1 MLKIERTQDSI
12 FQKCTTDGEFNAL
25 SKVDVEL
32 IKTMRDI
39 ALLDMG
45 TVKKWSLGEGDW
57 NALFKLGYDVLHTL
71 AEAFVYFDK
80 IKAERHECL
89 FAYLCDK
96 HPELEFDWNFLD
108 NIRIIRNRSIYYGK
122 PATYDNWKLAEFQLN
137 LYINTLKKTIE
148 EKLKTEK

>member
-1 MLKIERTQDSI
+1 MMHNERTQKII
-12 FQKCTTDGEFNAL
+12 FQKCSADGSFINL
-25 SKVDVEL
+25 SQADTGL

-45 TVKKWSLGEGDW
+45 TVKKLSTGEGDW

-89 FAYLCDK
+89 FAYLCEK
-96 HPELEFDWNFLD
+96 HTELEFDWNFLD
-108 NIRIIRNRSIYYGK
+108 TIRIIRNRSIYYGK
-122 PATYDNWKLAEFQLN
+122 PATKENWKSAEFQLH
-137 LYINTLKKTIE
+137 LYINTLKKIIE

>member
-1 MLKIERTQDSI
+1 MPKVERTQDNI
-12 FQKCTTDGEFNAL
+12 FKKCTTEGAFNTL
-25 SKVDVEL
+25 SKVDIEL

-39 ALLDMG
+39 ALLDMS
-45 TVKKWSLGEGDW
+45 TVRKLSAGKGDW

-89 FAYLCDK
+89 FAYLCEK

-108 NIRIIRNRSIYYGK
+108 TIRIIRNRSIYYGK
-122 PATYDNWKLAEFQLN
+122 PATHDNWKSVEFQLN
-137 LYINTLKKTIE
+137 LYINTLKKAIE
-148 EKLKTEK
+148 ERLKDH